1 MATSAV
7 IPAGQNQRLEIDF
20 LIAGAGIAG
29 ASLASFLADYGL
41 TGFAISAANGTA
53 RQPRA
58 HITNQGALDAL
69 RDIGL
74 IEECERLGYSGRYL
88 SNYWWSDSMA
98 GEEYGRVY
106 SWGYDPKRSDEYAA
120 ASPNKHLELSQLKLE
135 PMLVKFAT
143 DQGFKIRFDTEL
155 LRFEEAKDGK
165 VRCLLK
171 DKITGSEYE
180 VVTKYLFGA
189 DGGRSVVAKQ
199 LKLEF
204 DSKSPGG
211 FAWNLVV
218 KADLAHLMKSRPGN
232 LHWTLRWETS
242 KYFVCWRMVEPYD
255 RWLVSLMAEP
265 GADKESDQQYFLEV
279 IKDTLG
285 DDSVNVEILDVAS
298 WAVNETVAKTY
309 SRGNML
315 VVDSDA

>member
-1 MATSAV
+1 MATSTV
-7 IPAGQNQRLEIDF
+7 IPVGETQPLETDF
-20 LIAGAGIAG
+20 LIAGAGVTG

-41 TGFAISAANGTA
+41 TGLAISAVNGTA
-53 RQPRA
+53 KQPRA

-88 SNYWWSDSMA
+88 SSYRWSDSMA

-106 SWGYDPKRSDEYAA
+106 SWGYDPKRSGEYAA
-120 ASPNKHLELSQLKLE
+120 ASPNRHLELNQIKLE

-143 DQGFKIRFDTEL
+143 DRGFTVRFDTEL
-155 LRFEEAKDGK
+155 LRFGETEDGK
-165 VRCLLK
+165 IRCLLK
-171 DKITGSEYE
+171 DKISGAGYE
-180 VVTKYLFGA
+180 VFTKYLFGA
-189 DGGRSVVAKQ
+189 DGGRSIVAKQ

-204 DSKSPGG
+204 DSKSPGR

-242 KYFVCWRMVEPYD
+242 KYMVCWRMVQPYD
-255 RWLVSLMAEP
+255 RWLVSVMAEP
-265 GADKESDQQYFLEV
+265 GAEREPSQGYFFEV

-285 DDSVNVEILDVAS
+285 DDSVEIEILDVAS
-298 WAVNETVAKTY
+298 WTINETVAKIY
-309 SRGNML
+309 SRGNMS
-315 VVDSDA
+315 VVL